1 MPRENM
7 DHIITEDRDVPAQR
21 DRLRPE
27 ALAFDR
33 VAHRYGAGVAVDDV
47 SLSIAAGE
55 IVCLCGPSGCGKS
68 TLLRIAA
75 GLETLQQGEVRLG
88 GRTAARAGYSEP
100 PERRGVGL
108 VFQDYALFPH
118 LNILDNVCFGLSKQA
133 ASDRKKRAMTALEQV
148 GMAGY
153 AAAYPH
159 QLSGGQQ
166 QRAALARALAPDPA
180 VLLLDEPF
188 SGLDARLREQVRD
201 ETLQVLKRN
210 GAATLLVT
218 HDSEEAMFLADR
230 IALMR
235 SGKLVQ
241 SGAPLDL
248 YTRPDSPYAA
258 TFFGEVNTLR
268 VRVARGCVTTPLGT
282 LPAVSRP
289 DGRMIADG
297 AEALVMIRP
306 EGLRCGDEAAD
317 FLGPKGMPTLARV
330 IAARP
335 LGYASL
341 LTLEVGDPYGGAPA
355 TLRARAPGRLLP
367 PEGAVLPVAL
377 DSAQA
382 FVFAE

>member
-1 MPRENM
+1 M
-7 DHIITEDRDVPAQR
+7 DHIISADQDIPAHSDVMRD
-21 DRLRPE
+21 E

-33 VAHRYGAGVAVDDV
+33 VSHRYGRAIAVDDV
-47 SLSIAAGE
+47 SVSVGSGE

-75 GLETLQQGEVRLG
+75 GLETLQQGEVRLA
-88 GRTAARAGYSEP
+88 GRTVAGAHFSQP

-118 LNILDNVCFGLSKQA
+118 LTILDNVRFGLTRYDA
-133 ASDRKKRAMTALEQV
+133 DARRNRAMAALDQV

-153 AAAYPH
+153 AASYPH

-166 QRAALARALAPDPA
+166 QRAALARALAPNPA

-235 SGKLVQ
+235 NGRLVQ
-241 SGAPLDL
+241 TGAPMDL
-248 YTRPDSPYAA
+248 YTRPASPYAA
-258 TFFGEVNTLR
+258 TFFGEVNRLHGR
-268 VRVARGCVTTPLGT
+268 VNHGRIATPLGDVVA
-282 LPAVSRP
+282 LSRA
-289 DGRMIADG
+289 DGRMLADG
-297 AEALVMIRP
+297 AMAQVLIRP
-306 EGLRCGDEAAD
+306 EALRCGDDATAGGASHAVPA
-317 FLGPKGMPTLARV
+317 LLRV
-330 IAARP
+330 AAARP

-341 LTLEVGDPYGGAPA
+341 LHLEAADPAGRAPVA
-355 TLRARAPGRLLP
+355 LRARAAAACLP
-367 PEGAVLPVAL
+367 PEGSMLPVTL
-377 DSAQA
+377 DPTQT
-382 FVFAE
+382 FVFPED